1 MKRLGLVLVGAFTFL
16 LVSCGGGPSVE
27 GTWQLHSVSGEELT
41 EHEKDMTLTFKED
54 GSCESSRGDESATG
68 TWELSDDGKTLTF
81 ELDGREEKCE
91 NVEVTDDE
99 LTFEQGSDKIT
110 LKRK

>member
-1 MKRLGLVLVGAFTFL
+1 MKRLGLVVLSAFTLL
-16 LVSCGGGPSVE
+16 LVSCGGPSIE
-27 GTWQLHSVSGEELT
+27 GTWQLDSVSGEELT
-41 EHEKDMTLTFKED
+41 EHEKDMTITFNED
-54 GSCESSRGDESATG
+54 GSCESSRGEESASG
-68 TWELSDDGKTLTF
+68 SWELSDDGKTLTF

-91 NVEVTDDE
+91 NVEVSGDE